1 MKNIL
6 VLFTFVLFVFSNAHA
21 SPKVGEI
28 APDFTGVD
36 SNGKA
41 HTVSEYKGK
50 IVVLEWKNHLCPF
63 VKKHYGSDNMQSLQK
78 YAKEKDVV
86 WFSIISSAKGKEGNV
101 GAEEA
106 NKIVKNENSAAKAVI
121 LDEDGKIGKLYEAKT
136 TPHMFVINKE
146 GKIAYMGSIDDRP
159 TADKEDIKTA
169 NNYVRVAIDALL
181 LGNKPNTTVT
191 SPYGCSIKY

>member
-6 VLFTFVLFVFSNAHA
+6 VFFTFVLFIFSNAHA
-21 SPKVGEI
+21 APKVGEV

-36 SNGKA
+36 SNGKS

-78 YAKEKDVV
+78 YAKEKEVV
-86 WFSIISSAKGKEGNV
+86 WLSIISSAKGKEGNV

-121 LDEDGKIGKLYEAKT
+121 LDEEGKIGKLYEAKT

-146 GKIAYMGSIDDRP
+146 GKIAYMGAIDDRP

>member
-6 VLFTFVLFVFSNAHA
+6 LAITLVLFVFSNAHA
-21 SPKVGEI
+21 APRVGEI

-36 SNGKA
+36 SNGKS
-41 HTVSEYKGK
+41 HTLSEYKGK

-78 YAKEKDVV
+78 YAKEKEVT
-86 WFSIISSAKGKEGNV
+86 WLSILSSAKGKEGNV
-101 GAEEA
+101 SAEEA
-106 NKIVKNENSAAKAVI
+106 NKIVKNEGSVAKAVI

-146 GKIAYMGSIDDRP
+146 GKIAYMGAIDDRP
-159 TADKEDIKTA
+159 TVDKEDIKTA

-181 LGNKPNTTVT
+181 LGNKPNTNVT